1 MDEDLRRRIFAIR
14 ITVETNFC
22 GDEEMQYEE
31 LRIQRNARQRNAR
44 QRNVETKKC
53 GRRNADEE
61 MRTKKCATNKF
72 QTKICPG
79 IKKGY
84 LRGAGSQNIALKL

>member
-31 LRIQRNARQRNAR
+31 LRIQRNVRQRNAR
-44 QRNVETKKC
+44 QRN
-53 GRRNADEE
+53 ADEE
-61 MRTKKCATNKF
+61 KRTKKCATNKF